1 MTRNYNW
8 IWKGNVPSST
18 TFKTAPGSSSQA
30 LAMQNQPAY
39 ACMSKENH
47 WLRSFLGHR
56 YMAGGST
63 FQTRTRKPSG
73 MPYLPSQKS
82 LEKWVRPK
90 KWVVAM
96 DPLNTQKDTSLSL
109 SPSLSI
115 PFRIRVLYIYILFC
129 VKPSNFAV
137 PTCFRRF
144 LDVFGAVYNGSSC
157 QEMSPIF

>member
-39 ACMSKENH
+39 ACISKENH

-109 SPSLSI
+109 SLPLSPSPSGYG
-115 PFRIRVLYIYILFC
+115 FYIYIY
-129 VKPSNFAV
+129 
-137 PTCFRRF
+137 CFV
-144 LDVFGAVYNGSSC
+144 LNHPILPCPHVFGGFWMFLVRFTMEAAVKR
-157 QEMSPIF
+157 

>member
-1 MTRNYNW
+1 
-8 IWKGNVPSST
+8 
-18 TFKTAPGSSSQA
+18 
-30 LAMQNQPAY
+30 
-39 ACMSKENH
+39 
-47 WLRSFLGHR
+47 
-56 YMAGGST
+56 MAGGST

-109 SPSLSI
+109 SLSLHTLQDTG
-115 PFRIRVLYIYILFC
+115 FILFC
-129 VKPSNFAV
+129 GKPSNFAV